1 MDDPLIWTATIRRP
15 FGIDGEVKVHTH
27 NSEFGHL
34 AKLKVALLRA
44 QDGLTRELAIV
55 GYRVVGG
62 EPLMRFAGYES
73 PEQARELNGMHL
85 LVKRSQA
92 SPLKKG
98 EFYTADLIGSSVM
111 HQGEKLGE
119 VVSTIDGA
127 QALLLEIRT
136 TGATVH
142 LVPFL
147 AHYIGEIDIEGRT
160 IELLTPWV
168 LS

>member
-15 FGIDGEVKVHTH
+15 FGVEGEVKVHTH
-27 NSEFGHL
+27 NDDFGHL
-34 AKLKVALLRA
+34 ATLKVASLRA
-44 QDGLTRELAIV
+44 QDGTVKELKII

-62 EPLMRFAGYES
+62 EPLLRFSGYES
-73 PEQARELNGMHL
+73 PEEARELNGMHL

-98 EFYTADLIGSSVM
+98 EFYTADLIGCGLF
-111 HQGEKLGE
+111 HQGERLGE
-119 VVSTIDGA
+119 VVSTVDGA
-127 QALLLEIRT
+127 QALLLEIKGGD
-136 TGATVH
+136 GALS

-147 AHYIGEIDIEGRT
+147 DHYIGAVDIEGKS